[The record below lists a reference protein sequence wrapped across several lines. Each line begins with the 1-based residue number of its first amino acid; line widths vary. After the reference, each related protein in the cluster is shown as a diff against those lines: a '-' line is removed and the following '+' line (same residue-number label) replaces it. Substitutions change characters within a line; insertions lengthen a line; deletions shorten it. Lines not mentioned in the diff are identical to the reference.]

1 MSKLKTAV
9 IAGADHHDLGS
20 YCQGAEVKVSGKR
33 GSFQ

>member
-9 IAGADHHDLGS
+9 IAGADHHDLGY